1 MPKLLLTLAAFL
13 LIGGAVI
20 RSRHEQVELRNKMAN
35 LHREMQRGQ
44 AELWR
49 QQLDIATYTS
59 PSTLRNLVPQKR
71 SQPQSLDAAAVN
83 AARE

>member
-20 RSRHEQVELRNKMAN
+20 QLRHEQVELRNRMAN
-35 LHREMQRGQ
+35 LHRDMQRGQ
-44 AELWR
+44 SELWR

-59 PSTLRNLVPQKR
+59 PSTLRNLVPQKQR
-71 SQPQSLDAAAVN
+71 ETKPLDEASVN